1 MASDMLLTL
10 QSEGFKSDGRD
21 AKREEEETKTAGCEP
36 LLFTAHSCRV
46 ALLWF
51 HRKLRSQTHAH
62 AYDWATICPNP
73 VSRAGTQIPGE
84 DR

>member
-21 AKREEEETKTAGCEP
+21 AKLEEEETKTAGCEP

-46 ALLWF
+46 APLCF
-51 HRKLRSQTHAH
+51 RRKLRSQTHAH

-73 VSRAGTQIPGE
+73 VLRAGTQVPGE